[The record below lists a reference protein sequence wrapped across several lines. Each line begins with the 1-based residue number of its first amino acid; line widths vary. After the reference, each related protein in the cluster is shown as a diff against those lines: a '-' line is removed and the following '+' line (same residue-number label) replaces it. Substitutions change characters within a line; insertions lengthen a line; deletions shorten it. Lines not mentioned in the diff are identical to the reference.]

1 MVDEL
6 VEAER
11 RYQMILRLSEE
22 GRIAQ
27 LSDLLRDGTTVRML
41 ELLPEASR
49 RRVEVLLREVA
60 AWEQHQRDLALRRL
74 SDARR
79 ALERL
84 DLDLAKGLAAKV
96 DSRWL
101 DPRELE
107 ERDQLL
113 IDISARELEL
123 EPLQR
128 AERALT
134 EKPRPDRRPWWR
146 RLLG

>member
-1 MVDEL
+1 MADEL

-22 GRIAQ
+22 GRMAQ

-41 ELLPEASR
+41 GLLPEASR
-49 RRVEVLLREVA
+49 RRVEVHLREVA

-74 SDARR
+74 FDARR
-79 ALERL
+79 ALERF

-134 EKPRPDRRPWWR
+134 EKPRPGRRPWWR